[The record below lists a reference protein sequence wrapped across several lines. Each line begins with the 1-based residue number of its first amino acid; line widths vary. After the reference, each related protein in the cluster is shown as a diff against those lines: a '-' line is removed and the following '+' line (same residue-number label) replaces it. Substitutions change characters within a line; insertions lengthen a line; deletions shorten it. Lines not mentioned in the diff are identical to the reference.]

1 MAVSFHIDDVTI
13 TKNNF
18 ENWKV
23 TFENMKGE
31 IRTGKLNNVM
41 QDRTL
46 NMITST
52 MRIVE

>member
-23 TFENMKGE
+23 TFENMLGE
-31 IRTGKLNNVM
+31 IRIGVLNNVM

-46 NMITST
+46 GMMTGT
-52 MRIVE
+52 MRIKE